1 MIPYQPWPSN
11 SEEAL
16 KLFEQFEKNLS
27 TRRSVREYSSA
38 PVSKEQIEALLSLA
52 ASAPSGAN
60 KQPWHFVA
68 VQDPEVKRQIREAA
82 EEEEKAFY
90 GGRASEG
97 SMISS
102 PLLRTGKSLF
112 WKMPLGLS

>member
-38 PVSKEQIEALLSLA
+38 PVSKEQIEALISLA

-68 VQDPEVKRQIREAA
+68 VQDPEVKKQIRKAA

-90 GGRASEG
+90 GVVLQKSG

-102 PLLRTGKSLF
+102 PLPRIGKAF
-112 WKMPLGLS
+112 P